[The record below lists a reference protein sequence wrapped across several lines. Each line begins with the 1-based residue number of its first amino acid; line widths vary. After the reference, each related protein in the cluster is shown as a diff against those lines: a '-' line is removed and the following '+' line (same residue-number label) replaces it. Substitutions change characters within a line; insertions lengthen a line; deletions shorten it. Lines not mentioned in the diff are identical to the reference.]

1 MVYEVV
7 DTQNISVQTQEG
19 EKKYLIVKV
28 AYTEES
34 FKYTKIFELN
44 PAATDEE
51 ITTLILE
58 EGQSLKDSPN
68 RREINISG
76 VI

>member
-7 DTQNISVQTQEG
+7 DTQNISVQTQDG

-28 AYTEES
+28 NYSEES
-34 FKYTKIFELN
+34 FNYTKIFEFN
-44 PAATDEE
+44 PSITDEE

-58 EGQSLKDSPN
+58 EGQRIKSEQK
-68 RREINISG
+68 REINISG